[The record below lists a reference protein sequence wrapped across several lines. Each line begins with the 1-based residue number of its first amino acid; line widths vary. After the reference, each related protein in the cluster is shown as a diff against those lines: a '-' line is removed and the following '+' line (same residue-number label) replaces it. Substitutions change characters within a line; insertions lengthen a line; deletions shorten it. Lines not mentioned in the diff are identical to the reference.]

1 MRVVD
6 SSAWVEWVSNTPL
19 RDTVAALLPS
29 RDQWLVPSIVRLE
42 LSKWLLRVRRE
53 ELSDWVLGLTE
64 KCVIVPLG
72 FDIADLAAQAWHD
85 HKLATADA
93 MIYATAQAHNADL
106 LTCDRHFEGL
116 PGVIYVPK
124 SAQ

>member
-1 MRVVD
+1 MLVLD
-6 SSAWVEWVSNTPL
+6 TSAWVDWVTVIRTGNKIGEHLTPREEWI
-19 RDTVAALLPS
+19 
-29 RDQWLVPSIVRLE
+29 VPTMVRLE
-42 LSKWLLRVRRE
+42 LSKWLLRVAPE
-53 ELSDWVLGLTE
+53 EMAEWILGIADS
-64 KCVIVPLG
+64 CQIVPL
-72 FDIADLAAQAWHD
+72 DNNLADRAAEACIG

-93 MIYATAQAHNADL
+93 VIYATAQAHNADL